1 MNRKKTKLDYFFLD
15 KKQLEIPK
23 EHLHNN
29 SKQPIDVQKWRAMTA
44 ENSGFSGAIKKSIF
58 SYTAT
63 F

>member
-1 MNRKKTKLDYFFLD
+1 MNRKKQKWITFLD
-15 KKQLEIPK
+15 QKQLKSPK
-23 EHLHNN
+23 VHLHYN

>member
-1 MNRKKTKLDYFFLD
+1 MNRKNKNGLLFLD
-15 KKQLEIPK
+15 KKQLKSAK
-23 EHLHNN
+23 EHLHHN

-58 SYTAT
+58 SHTAT

>member
-1 MNRKKTKLDYFFLD
+1 MDQ
-15 KKQLEIPK
+15 KQLKSPK
-23 EHLHNN
+23 EHFN